1 MRKIIR
7 VAAAVAVLT
16 MVAAMT
22 VACGGK
28 EPEEKEPTATPV
40 SEATNTP
47 TAETTPTTEPT
58 PTAEATPTE
67 IPVTPTEVP
76 ATPTT
81 EPTEAPTPTPEE
93 TGEAEY
99 EATYL
104 GVKDYGEPETIPGN

>member
-47 TAETTPTTEPT
+47 TA
-58 PTAEATPTE
+58 
-67 IPVTPTEVP
+67 
-76 ATPTT
+76 
-81 EPTEAPTPTPEE
+81 
-93 TGEAEY
+93 
-99 EATYL
+99 
-104 GVKDYGEPETIPGN
+104 